1 MYTTIK
7 SLSSHNGKVLLSVA
21 AGFLMLA
28 LMASVLLWGG
38 TASAQLAAGTTVSGE
53 LTAVS
58 TTNGTVTVEGE
69 GDVDVSGAAVILIEG
84 EAATLAELEAHLAAQ
99 IAAGIEVS
107 VTIIVTGEGEVIVIV
122 GDNPGPGED
131 FITGGGWII
140 GPHGAK
146 ANFGLVAGPHRGKP
160 GEFRGNVNYVDHG
173 AGAGEVRHVKST
185 AITGYFGACPST
197 IRHISGEAKVDGEA
211 GYIFLAHAEDN
222 GEPGRNDRFGIRVFN
237 SEGVMIYSAFGTLG
251 NGGPGGG
258 NIKLHPPCD
267 KQ

>member
-7 SLSSHNGKVLLSVA
+7 SLSNHRWKVMIPFA
-21 AGFLMLA
+21 AGLLVLA
-28 LMASVLLWGG
+28 LLASALLGGG
-38 TASAQLAAGTTVSGE
+38 TASAQLATGTTISGI
-53 LTAVS
+53 LMAVS
-58 TTNGTVTVEGE
+58 TTNGTVTVEDE
-69 GDVDVSGAAVILIEG
+69 GDVNVSGAAAILIEG
-84 EAATLAELEAHLAAQ
+84 EAATLAELEAFLAAQ

-107 VTIIVTGEGEVIVIV
+107 VTIIVTGEGAIIVIV
-122 GDNPGPGED
+122 GENPGED

-160 GEFRGNVNYVDHG
+160 GQFRGNVNYVDHG
-173 AGAGEVRHVKST
+173 TAAGEVRHVKST

-197 IRHISGEAKVDGEA
+197 IRRISGDAKVNGEA
-211 GYIFLAHAEDN
+211 GFTFLAHAEDN

-237 SEGVMIYSAFGTLG
+237 ASGVMIYSAFGTLG

-258 NIKLHPPCD
+258 NIQLHPPCD